1 MDDLAREALSLTLI
15 LAAPMLLAALV
26 IALIVSLFQAATQN
40 LEPTLSFVPKLL
52 VIAAVLAVL
61 GGWMGGRLVEFTQE
75 LLSGFRERF
84 PGRLSA
90 I

>member
-1 MDDLAREALSLTLI
+1 MEDLARQALWLTLT
-15 LAAPMLLAALV
+15 LAAPMLLAGLLV
-26 IALIVSLFQAATQN
+26 AMIISVFQAATQN

-75 LLSGFRERF
+75 LLSGF
-84 PGRLSA
+84 PGL
-90 I
+90 ID

>member
-1 MDDLAREALSLTLI
+1 MEDLAREALWLTLT
-15 LAAPMLLAALV
+15 LAAPLLLAGLA

-61 GGWMGGRLVEFTQE
+61 GGWMGGRLVDFTQE
-75 LLSGFRERF
+75 LLSGF
-84 PGRLSA
+84 PGL
-90 I
+90 ID

>member
-1 MDDLAREALSLTLI
+1 MEDLAREALWLTLT
-15 LAAPMLLAALV
+15 LAAPLLLAGLA

-75 LLSGFRERF
+75 LLSGF
-84 PGRLSA
+84 PGL
-90 I
+90 ID

>member
-1 MDDLAREALSLTLI
+1 MEDLAREALWLTLT
-15 LAAPMLLAALV
+15 LAAPMLLAGLA

-52 VIAAVLAVL
+52 VMAAVLALL

-75 LLSGFRERF
+75 LLSGF
-84 PGRLSA
+84 PGLMD
-90 I
+90 

>member
-1 MDDLAREALSLTLI
+1 MEDLAREALWLTLT
-15 LAAPMLLAALV
+15 LATPLLLAGLA

-52 VIAAVLAVL
+52 VMAAVLALL

-75 LLSGFRERF
+75 LLSGF
-84 PGRLSA
+84 PGLMD
-90 I
+90 

>member
-1 MDDLAREALSLTLI
+1 MEDLAREALWLALT
-15 LAAPMLLAALV
+15 LAAPLLLAGLA

-75 LLSGFRERF
+75 LLSGF
-84 PGRLSA
+84 PGL
-90 I
+90 ID

>member
-1 MDDLAREALSLTLI
+1 MEDLARQALWLTLT
-15 LAAPMLLAALV
+15 LAAPMLLAGLLV
-26 IALIVSLFQAATQN
+26 AMIISVFQAATQN

-75 LLSGFRERF
+75 LLGSF
-84 PGRLSA
+84 PGL
-90 I
+90 ID

>member
-1 MDDLAREALSLTLI
+1 MEDLAREALWLTLT
-15 LAAPMLLAALV
+15 LAAPLLLAGLAV
-26 IALIVSLFQAATQN
+26 ALIVSLFQAATQN

-75 LLSGFRERF
+75 LLSGF
-84 PGRLSA
+84 PGL
-90 I
+90 ID